1 MRAPMGGLRCK
12 RLLGVVSYMAAD
24 RTLCQGAM
32 PLVRER
38 MADILVRKRSFVHV
52 DEYLTRH
59 PDFIHA
65 LQARPVGLHP
75 DLHRPLHGEQGAL
88 LKPLVL
94 VRWLGKNFDPQKI
107 LEIKQQEFGGKSKLR
122 RMPKSQV

>member
-1 MRAPMGGLRCK
+1 
-12 RLLGVVSYMAAD
+12 
-24 RTLCQGAM
+24 
-32 PLVRER
+32 

-75 DLHRPLHGEQGAL
+75 DLHRPLHGEQGAS